1 MPPGTLTL
9 RKCRWAANPT
19 PGAIRA
25 PGSRLTIQVG
35 VTTMAVMGTQEAVA
49 TATHGGIHEM
59 TLRGIHAMTD
69 HSPEAVDHP
78 MGVEETDRQM
88 ASAPI
93 DADVDL
99 HTMEDPQ
106 VEAQEAIPAE
116 AAPPGLAPG
125 TATSKDASGKN
136 RTK

>member
-1 MPPGTLTL
+1 
-9 RKCRWAANPT
+9 
-19 PGAIRA
+19 
-25 PGSRLTIQVG
+25 
-35 VTTMAVMGTQEAVA
+35 MAVMGTQEAVA

-59 TLRGIHAMTD
+59 TLHGIHAMTD

-78 MGVEETDRQM
+78 MGVEATTDRQM
-88 ASAPI
+88 ASARI

-99 HTMEDPQ
+99 HTMEDPLE
-106 VEAQEAIPAE
+106 EAQEAIPAE

-125 TATSKDASGKN
+125 TATSKDVSGRN

>member
-1 MPPGTLTL
+1 MAYP
-9 RKCRWAANPT
+9 
-19 PGAIRA
+19 
-25 PGSRLTIQVG
+25 
-35 VTTMAVMGTQEAVA
+35 TMAEMGTTRLVA
-49 TATHGGIHEM
+49 TATHSGIIHEMTARGIHEM
-59 TLRGIHAMTD
+59 TAHAVHATSV

-78 MGVEETDRQM
+78 MGVEATDRQM
-88 ASAPI
+88 ASARI

-99 HTMEDPQ
+99 HTTEDPLE
-106 VEAQEAIPAE
+106 EAQEATPE